1 MKIFEIQL
9 KISMKV
15 VAEDVQTAMEGVFD
29 ALPMEAVQIIEEVDY
44 ETRGLAP
51 GEAGVLLT
59 KVEEDP
65 DISDEL
71 VDTLTS
77 LAASDGD
84 DKPN

>member
-29 ALPMEAVQIIEEVDY
+29 ALPMEAVQIVEEVDY
-44 ETRGLAP
+44 ETRGLQP
-51 GEAGVLLT
+51 GEAGVILT
-59 KVEEDP
+59 KCQEDQ
-65 DISDEL
+65 DTSDEL
-71 VDTLTS
+71 IDTLTS